1 MMIRFFDILSS
12 LIILIIILP
21 FLIIISLLI
30 LLFEGKPIFFMHDR
44 VGYEGKSF
52 RMIKFRTMTNNASSI
67 GPYFT
72 SDNDPRITILGKYLR
87 QSSLD
92 ELPQFLNVLKGDMS
106 IVGPRPNVEDQK
118 PLYVEKEWNTRN
130 SVKPGITGMAQ
141 VYGRSNCTFEERLN
155 FDLKYIQK
163 QSLLFNVILI
173 LKTIKTVTFRKGV
186 N

>member
-1 MMIRFFDILSS
+1 MTIRFFDLLSS
-12 LIILIIILP
+12 LIILIMIFP
-21 FLIIISLLI
+21 FLLIISILI
-30 LLFEGKPIFFMHDR
+30 LLFERRPIFFMLDR

-52 RMIKFRTMTNNASSI
+52 GMIKFRTMTNNASSV

-72 SDNDPRITILGKYLR
+72 SNNDPRITFLGKYLR
-87 QSSLD
+87 ESSLD

-118 PLYVEKEWNTRN
+118 PLYAEKEWNSRN

-155 FDLKYIQK
+155 YDLEYIQK
-163 QSLLFNVILI
+163 HSLLLNVILM
-173 LKTIKTVTFRKGV
+173 LKTIKIVTLRKGV